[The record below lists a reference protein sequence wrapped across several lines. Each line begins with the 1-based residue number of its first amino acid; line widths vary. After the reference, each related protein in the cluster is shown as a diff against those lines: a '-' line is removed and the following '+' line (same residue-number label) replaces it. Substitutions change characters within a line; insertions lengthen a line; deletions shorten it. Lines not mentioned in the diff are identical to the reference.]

1 MTGVASAAKEPTMIS
16 TAPITAILPV
26 SDVDRASAFYSDQ
39 LGLADKGTSPDGN
52 RMFAAAGGS
61 MLALM
66 SAEEGAQ
73 TAHTVV
79 SFEVPDIMAEISA
92 LQERGVTFEDYDLP
106 GLKTVEHVCVI
117 GADRAA
123 WFKDTEG
130 NVLCLHEQRG

>member
-1 MTGVASAAKEPTMIS
+1 MIS

-66 SAEEGAQ
+66 KAEDGAQ
-73 TAHTVV
+73 TSHTVL
-79 SFEVPDIMAEISA
+79 SFEVSDIGQEIRDLA
-92 LQERGVTFEDYDLP
+92 ARGVTFEDYDLP
-106 GLKTVEHVCVI
+106 ELKTVDHVCVI
-117 GADRAA
+117 GADKAA

-130 NVLCLHEQRG
+130 NFLCLHESTGSGSRAHGLRG